1 MAIPLPLLLIHGYN
15 GTPADWTSSGFVDYL
30 VEKAGLDPDLIELFH
45 YGFVTEK
52 GSDVYNN
59 RGDIRQIA
67 TRLGNV
73 DGNGI
78 VESLSKRGKS
88 RGGTGAV
95 TIIAHSM
102 GGLIARYYLSRSKP
116 DRQGAVYSSGI
127 NRLMEIGT
135 PNLGTPLADVPDLI
149 PRKSWLW
156 GLLEF
161 LGHWP
166 ALQSRPAKDVA
177 RLELA
182 LRQRQRRVM
191 AETFGEEAVVGQTRS
206 AQTALAELQPGSRL
220 LREIN
225 RPGVM
230 PAEIDY
236 HCFYGDIRLILSVRL
251 WNITIYRRQMS
262 FGDLL
267 VPTSSARTIPGT
279 ASQSHPLIDRQEIT
293 ISVASHDQRT
303 PTTRTV
309 ADFLPPAYHSN
320 LLRNPSLHYQ
330 IGKILQD
337 GGD

>member
-1 MAIPLPLLLIHGYN
+1 MTIPLLLIHGYN

-30 VEKAGLDPDLIELFH
+30 VEKVGLDPDLIELFH
-45 YGFVTEK
+45 YGFVTAK

-59 RGDIRQIA
+59 RGDIREIA
-67 TRLGNV
+67 SRLGNV
-73 DGNGI
+73 DGNGM
-78 VESLSKRGKS
+78 VESLSKKGKS
-88 RGGTGAV
+88 RGGTGEV

-102 GGLIARYYLSRSKP
+102 GGLVARYYLSKSKP
-116 DRQGAVYSSGI
+116 DRHGAVYRGGV
-127 NRLMEIGT
+127 NRLVEIGT

-166 ALQSRPAKDVA
+166 TLQARPAKDVA

-191 AETFGEEAVVGQTRS
+191 AETFGEETIANHIRS
-206 AQTALAELQPGSRL
+206 SQSGLPELQPGSAL
-220 LREIN
+220 LKEIN
-225 RPGVM
+225 RPGAM
-230 PAEIDY
+230 PGDIDY
-236 HCFYGDIRLILSVRL
+236 HCFYGDIRLIVSVRL
-251 WNITIYRRQMS
+251 WNITIYRRQLS

-293 ISVASHDQRT
+293 ISVASRDRRT
-303 PTTRTV
+303 PTARTV

-320 LLRNPSLHYQ
+320 LLRNLSLHYQ

-337 GGD
+337 GN